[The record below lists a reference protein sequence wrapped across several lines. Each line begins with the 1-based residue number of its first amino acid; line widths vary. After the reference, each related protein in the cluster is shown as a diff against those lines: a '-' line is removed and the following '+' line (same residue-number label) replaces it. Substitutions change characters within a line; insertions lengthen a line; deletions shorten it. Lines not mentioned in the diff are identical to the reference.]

1 MNKNLNSAIDMVAE
15 LAISETQDEVFSKVC
30 GRENYVIT
38 LYDGEVIFYGTKREW
53 LNRGLYRRP
62 LSIAF
67 RFNHFK
73 FTYKKDWLAT
83 LKTLGVNL

>member
-1 MNKNLNSAIDMVAE
+1 MNKNLNSAIDMVAK
-15 LAISETQDEVFSKVC
+15 LAISEIQNEVFSKVC

-38 LYDGEVIFYGTKREW
+38 LYDGEVVFYGTKREW
-53 LNRGLYRRP
+53 MSHGWGTCS
-62 LSIAF
+62 LSDAF
-67 RFNHFK
+67 RYNDFK